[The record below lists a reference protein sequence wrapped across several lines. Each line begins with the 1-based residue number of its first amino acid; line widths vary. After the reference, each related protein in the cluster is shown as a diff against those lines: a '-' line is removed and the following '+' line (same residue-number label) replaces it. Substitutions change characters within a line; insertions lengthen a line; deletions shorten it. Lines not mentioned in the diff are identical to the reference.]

1 VPRAGAL
8 KAGGYPLEL
17 RLRQLGIH
25 WDRQDLGGSF
35 LGVRQ
40 VTHAVTK
47 SRGSRLEVD
56 RDRKMN
62 AGAYLALVQNLL
74 QVIAIFGADD
84 VDVPDMRAVTADR
97 RWLEP
102 GPGKQ
107 SSVRLGVRAPLSVPL
122 LQVAQLDAQ
131 DCRLDL
137 VHARVE
143 ANLLVVIALVGTVIA
158 QQSETAHEV
167 RI

>member
-74 QVIAIFGADD
+74 QVIAIFDAND
-84 VDVPDMRAVTADR
+84 VDVPDMRAVTAYR
-97 RWLEP
+97 R
-102 GPGKQ
+102 
-107 SSVRLGVRAPLSVPL
+107 
-122 LQVAQLDAQ
+122 
-131 DCRLDL
+131 
-137 VHARVE
+137 
-143 ANLLVVIALVGTVIA
+143 
-158 QQSETAHEV
+158 
-167 RI
+167 